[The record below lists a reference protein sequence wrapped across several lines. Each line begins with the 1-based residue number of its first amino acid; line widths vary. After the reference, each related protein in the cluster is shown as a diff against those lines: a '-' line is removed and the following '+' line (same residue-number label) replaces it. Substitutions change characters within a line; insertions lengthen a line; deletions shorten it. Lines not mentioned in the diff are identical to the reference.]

1 MTGANAVFAPGSDL
15 GGLVDPTPGRDRRL
29 AAQAMNGV
37 PHPPE
42 HAREVTVLFIA
53 ADPTV
58 SHEHGL
64 RLRTDGYSV
73 VEASTVEAARALSH
87 DLWPDLVILDLESSS
102 GDRLAVLREL
112 QAEPHLGDAPLV
124 LIGAFHDLEHMREG
138 LRLGARDYLIRGET
152 TPSLVARRM
161 RSWLNDPA
169 RRAMSSRSP
178 RPAAGRTSTR
188 PAAPAT
194 PSPGLGELFRGAF
207 VGLIVVL
214 LRETFLLMV
223 GRNAKRA

>member
-1 MTGANAVFAPGSDL
+1 MKGAPHAPD
-15 GGLVDPTPGRDRRL
+15 
-29 AAQAMNGV
+29 AAQV
-37 PHPPE
+37 
-42 HAREVTVLFIA
+42 VSVVFIA

-58 SHEHGL
+58 SREHGL
-64 RLRTDGYSV
+64 RLRKDGFSV
-73 VEASTVEAARALSH
+73 VEASTVEAARSLCQ
-87 DLWPDLVILDLESSS
+87 DLLPDLVILDLGSSS

-112 QAEPHLGDAPLV
+112 QAEPHLGSAPLV
-124 LIGAFHDLEHMREG
+124 VIGAFHDLADMREG
-138 LRLGARDYLIRGET
+138 LKLGARDYLIRDET

-169 RRAMSSRSP
+169 RRAMSSWSP

-188 PAAPAT
+188 PAAPAA

-214 LRETFLLMV
+214 LKETIFLMV